1 MPPILKAALWM
12 LGALA
17 SFSLMAIAGREL
29 SAELSTWQILALRSA
44 IGVVVVLLVASRV
57 GWHHLATA
65 QPGLQVIRNL
75 GHFVGQ
81 FGWFYGLA
89 LLPLAQVFAL
99 EFTSPIWS
107 ALLAPLLLGERIT
120 PLRAAVIAIGFAG
133 ILIVIRPGLVPIST
147 GAVAVLVAALGFA
160 FAYVLT
166 KRLTRTDSAL
176 AVVFYMSL
184 VQLPLGMV
192 PALFDWVMP
201 SVHLYPWIAVVG
213 VAGLTAHFCMA
224 RAFREADAVVVVPMD
239 FLRLPLIAV
248 TGLLVYGEPLEF
260 WVLAGAAVIFAG
272 NFLNVWAESRKR

>member
-1 MPPILKAALWM
+1 MPPVLKAALWM

-44 IGVVVVLLVASRV
+44 IGVAVVLLVASRV
-57 GWHHLATA
+57 GWHHLATR
-65 QPGLQVIRNL
+65 QPALQVIRNL

-133 ILIVIRPGLVPIST
+133 ILIVIRPGMVPIST

-192 PALFDWVMP
+192 PALFDWVAP
-201 SVHLYPWIAVVG
+201 SAQLYPWIAVVG
-213 VAGLTAHFCMA
+213 IAGLTAHFCMA

-272 NFLNVWAESRKR
+272 NFLNVWAEGRKR

>member
-57 GWHHLATA
+57 GWHHLATG
-65 QPGLQVIRNL
+65 QPGLQVVRNL

-81 FGWFYGLA
+81 FGWFYGLS

-120 PLRAAVIAIGFAG
+120 PRRAAVIAIGFAG

-248 TGLLVYGEPLEF
+248 TGLLVYGEPLDF

>member
-12 LGALA
+12 LGTLA

-44 IGVVVVLLVASRV
+44 IGVLVVLLVASRV
-57 GWHHLATA
+57 GWHHLATQ
-65 QPGLQVIRNL
+65 QPKLQVIRNL

-120 PLRAAVIAIGFAG
+120 PIRAAVIAIGFAG

-147 GAVAVLVAALGFA
+147 GAVAVLIAALGFA

-166 KRLTRTDSAL
+166 KRLMGTDSAL

-192 PALFDWVMP
+192 PALFNWVTP
-201 SVHLYPWIAVVG
+201 SMHLWPWIGVVG
-213 VAGLTAHFCMA
+213 VAGLTAHFSMA

-272 NFLNVWAESRKR
+272 NFLNVWTESRKR

>member
-176 AVVFYMSL
+176 AVVFYMSQ